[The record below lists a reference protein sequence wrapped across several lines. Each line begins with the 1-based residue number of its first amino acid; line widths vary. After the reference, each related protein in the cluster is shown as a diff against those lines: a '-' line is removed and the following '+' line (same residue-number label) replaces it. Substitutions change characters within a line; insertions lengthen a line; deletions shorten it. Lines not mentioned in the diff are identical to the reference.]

1 MSELKVETRV
11 MKLADLKPAE
21 YNPRKITEEAFH
33 GLGQSLK
40 RFGVMSYIVWNK
52 RTGNIV
58 GGHQR
63 FKQLVELGEEETEVV
78 VVDLD
83 DSEEVALNITLN
95 NRVIKGDFTKE
106 VMDDLRM
113 SEAQLG
119 SAFLDIGL
127 FDLYEELR
135 RAGLDDIPKPPKEKK
150 IKEPREVSEPSV
162 VNDEVEEPDEVQ
174 VSRPQAVITCPKCK
188 SQWRLTDNYV
198 VFNSVTM
205 TGERVGDGDVE
216 K

>member
-1 MSELKVETRV
+1 MMSELQIETRI
-11 MKLADLKPAE
+11 MKLSDLKPAE
-21 YNPRKITEEAFH
+21 YNPRMISDRAYD
-33 GLGQSLK
+33 GLGHSLE
-40 RFGVMSYIVWNK
+40 RFGVMAYVVWNK

-63 FKQLVELGEEETEVV
+63 FKQLVELGETETEVI

-95 NRVIKGDFTKE
+95 NREIKGDFTKQ
-106 VMDDLRM
+106 VMDQLRM

-119 SAFLDIGL
+119 NKFTDVGL
-127 FDLYEELR
+127 FDLYDELR
-135 RAGLDDIPKPPKEKK
+135 KAGLDREPKPPKEKK
-150 IKEPREVSEPSV
+150 MKEPKETKEPTPVEDDVKEEV
-162 VNDEVEEPDEVQ
+162 VELAK
-174 VSRPQAVITCPKCK
+174 PQAVITCPKCK
-188 SQWRLTDNYV
+188 SQWRLTDNKV

-205 TGERVGDGDVE
+205 TGEKVGV